1 MKRGVLMSKSIT
13 NKDQQVTYLKERLQI
28 FMEVLDAIDPETTD
42 LEDIDRLI
50 SMVDDIEVKMD
61 NFQQRPTTED

>member
-1 MKRGVLMSKSIT
+1 MSKSIT

-61 NFQQRPTTED
+61 HFQQRPTTED

>member
-1 MKRGVLMSKSIT
+1 MSKSIT

-28 FMEVLDAIDPETTD
+28 FVEVLDAIDPETTE

-50 SMVDDIEVKMD
+50 SMVDDIEDKMD
-61 NFQQRPTTED
+61 TFKHRSENEK

>member
-1 MKRGVLMSKSIT
+1 MSKSIT